1 MKILK
6 YKILLY
12 YIMWNIIINTIFI
25 ILVLLAFLA
34 ICLFGK
40 SIMLLRYYSNNY
52 NKIRNQETD
61 EQYPRIGY

>member
-1 MKILK
+1 
-6 YKILLY
+6 
-12 YIMWNIIINTIFI
+12 MWNIIINTIFI

-52 NKIRNQETD
+52 DKIRNQETD